1 MAEVTILIADDHG
14 ILRAGLRAL
23 IEAEP
28 GYKIVGEAADGE
40 EVLRLSAHLQPDI
53 VLMDISMPGQ
63 SGLEA
68 TRQLKEKQPDIK
80 VLILTVHEDKALL
93 QEAIKVGASGYLLK
107 RALKNDLFQAIH
119 AVLRNELYLHSAM
132 IRSFLEGTVLEAKSP
147 ATGLETLTRREIEV
161 LRLIAQGFTN
171 SQIAEKL
178 AVSLRTVEYQRG
190 NLTNKLK
197 MHSRVDLFRFAS
209 EHGLVDLSEADS
221 TS

>member
-1 MAEVTILIADDHG
+1 MPVVSILIADDHG

-23 IEAEP
+23 IDAES
-28 GYKIVGEAADGE
+28 GYQVVGEAANAE

-53 VLMDISMPGQ
+53 VLMDISMPGE

-68 TRQLKEKQPDIK
+68 TRRLKEKHPGIK

-93 QEAIKVGASGYLLK
+93 QKAIKVGASGYLLK
-107 RALKNDLFQAIH
+107 RALKNDLFQAIN

-132 IRSFLEGTVLEAKSP
+132 IRSFLEGAIPEVKPKATALE
-147 ATGLETLTRREIEV
+147 GLTPREIEV

-178 AVSLRTVEYQRG
+178 SVSLRTVEYHRG

-209 EHGLVDLSEADS
+209 EHGLVDLSDADS

>member
-1 MAEVTILIADDHG
+1 MADVTILIADDHG

-93 QEAIKVGASGYLLK
+93 KEAIKVGASGYLLK

-132 IRSFLEGTVLEAKSP
+132 IRPFLEETVLEAKSP

-178 AVSLRTVEYQRG
+178 AVSLRTVEYHRG

-209 EHGLVDLSEADS
+209 EHGLANLSETDS